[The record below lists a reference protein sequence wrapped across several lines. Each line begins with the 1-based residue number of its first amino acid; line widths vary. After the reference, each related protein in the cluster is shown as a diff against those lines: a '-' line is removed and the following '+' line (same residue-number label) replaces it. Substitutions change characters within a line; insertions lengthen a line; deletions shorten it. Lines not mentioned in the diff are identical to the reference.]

1 MNAWISTNLFV
12 FLLTIFETFQ
22 AVKSVVPCN
31 GSMSSLQWNYGFQC
45 IQNTE
50 IIVGDE
56 FPIVCNCTVVWD
68 SSSPISEIRWKIN
81 NSKII
86 SRLVYTK
93 IYLLIISKKW
103 ILIMDISGRLINSH
117 SLSALQKQNS

>member
-1 MNAWISTNLFV
+1 MIAWISTTMFV
-12 FLLTIFETFQ
+12 FLLTLSKIFP

-31 GSMSSLQWNYGFQC
+31 GSMSSLKWNYGFHC

-50 IIVGDE
+50 IIVGDT

-86 SRLVYTK
+86 SRLVY
-93 IYLLIISKKW
+93 
-103 ILIMDISGRLINSH
+103 ILKSTY
-117 SLSALQKQNS
+117 